1 MFFVFTKVLGF
12 SLVVNVVL
20 LEFLLFLL
28 EFIFESGLLVD
39 LGLVLRSGKGNL
51 LLVDV
56 LLEDQCFFGLLLE
69 G

>member
-1 MFFVFTKVLGF
+1 MFFVFTKVLGLP
-12 SLVVNVVL
+12 LVVNVVL
-20 LEFLLFLL
+20 LEFLFFLFESIL
-28 EFIFESGLLVD
+28 ESGLLVD

-56 LLEDQCFFGLLLE
+56 LLEDQCFFGLLLQ